1 VHATTKAGMWWGGVG
16 RGGGGG
22 QRDWQSING
31 NKSMLVLSGEVVSSY
46 ELGVVIPL
54 SILDL
59 DVANIKMINLK
70 YCFQIKRV
78 TTHMRPESKAA
89 GIDAQLAGLTFKPIG
104 CAIMVLIFDNI

>member
-1 VHATTKAGMWWGGVG
+1 MLQSRLACGGVGWGGV
-16 RGGGGG
+16 GGGG
-22 QRDWQSING
+22 QRDWQSIHG

-46 ELGVVIPL
+46 ELGVIPL

-78 TTHMRPESKAA
+78 TTHMRPKVRLPA
-89 GIDAQLAGLTFKPIG
+89 
-104 CAIMVLIFDNI
+104 

>member
-1 VHATTKAGMWWGGVG
+1 MTSYCVCMLQPRLACGGVGWGGV
-16 RGGGGG
+16 GGG

-46 ELGVVIPL
+46 ELGGVIPL

-78 TTHMRPESKAA
+78 TTHIRPKVRLPA
-89 GIDAQLAGLTFKPIG
+89 
-104 CAIMVLIFDNI
+104 